1 MSESLSHGNHP
12 NCLQSLTRKSH
23 LLCSRMAPDTVS
35 IVKAAAKANDVN
47 RLKAAMDAWMAE
59 ENPDP
64 PRDPRWPTSEIQ
76 AVLTLALDWGN
87 IEVADELLKRG
98 CYANYSGLSTR

>member
-1 MSESLSHGNHP
+1 MGESRRTGVTPIVARLLTSEP
-12 NCLQSLTRKSH
+12 H
-23 LLCSRMAPDTVS
+23 LLYSRMAPDTVS

-59 ENPDP
+59 EDPDP